1 MSTPPGDQVGAIFPE
16 EVWAEETIIHSW
28 VCVTFISAE
37 IKHVLFLTK
46 ETFLNP
52 LLFYTN

>member
-1 MSTPPGDQVGAIFPE
+1 MSTPPGDQVGAVFPE

-37 IKHVLFLTK
+37 IKHMLFLTK

-52 LLFYTN
+52 LLFLH